1 MKKTFKL
8 QDEKRHPDRIV
19 EAIKHEIR
27 KYIKRERGKKLP
39 DAEKMFWNFDCKFGD
54 SAQNAEIVTFNSI
67 IEGLDKVV
75 EAGWTECYIE
85 IISRAEVKPPRDTA
99 TTTNENADTL

>member
-27 KYIKRERGKKLP
+27 KYVKRERGKKLP
-39 DAEKMFWNFDCKFGD
+39 DAETMFWDFDCKFGENTQ
-54 SAQNAEIVTFNSI
+54 SAEIVTFNGI

-75 EAGWTECYIE
+75 KAGWPECYIE
-85 IISRAEVKPPRDTA
+85 IISRAEVKPPRDIV
-99 TTTNENADTL
+99 TTTAENADTL